1 MVTRSS
7 WQHSFLI
14 ESFASHISILSPGMV
29 LSSRASEVARVS
41 DQCASRQLTAGLA
54 LAGPTPTLWRHSVT
68 ASVTHLSVSAS
79 PFLPSLCFWRKCHAA
94 EGLLAPFSV
103 FQSWRRKKIGPQ
115 QMICDVSG
123 EAADCHGAATGICLR
138 LTWETPMVSK
148 MGTINLKEK
157 EKEGKYSGQNY
168 VS

>member
-29 LSSRASEVARVS
+29 LSSRSSEVVRVS
-41 DQCASRQLTAGLA
+41 DQCASSQLTAGLA

-79 PFLPSLCFWRKCHAA
+79 PILPSLCFWKKCHAA

-103 FQSWRRKKIGPQ
+103 FQSWKRLGLSKWSVTSVGRLLTAMGRQQASASDSHERRQ
-115 QMICDVSG
+115 WFQ
-123 EAADCHGAATGICLR
+123 
-138 LTWETPMVSK
+138 